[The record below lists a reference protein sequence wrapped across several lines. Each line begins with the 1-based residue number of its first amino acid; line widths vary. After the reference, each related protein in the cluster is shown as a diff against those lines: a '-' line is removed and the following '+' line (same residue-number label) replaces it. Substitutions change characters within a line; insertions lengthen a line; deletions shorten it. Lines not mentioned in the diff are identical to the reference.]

1 MGRQSPL
8 SAIKKFGWI
17 RISGLGE
24 GLMFNGRMLGIIR
37 YLKLHQTSTFKEM
50 AENLK
55 VSERSIRYDV
65 DRINDILSLEK
76 LPEIEKHSKGVLVFP
91 EGLDLEELEEEAEVI
106 YTSKERM
113 SVLLLI
119 LLLRNEELKMNQ
131 LSRQFKVSRS
141 TIKNDMDALDEEL
154 RKDGLSIGYSDH
166 FYLEGPRRKR
176 ITLLNQ
182 EFKKYINYLIN
193 PFTNYNSYEFYCI
206 HIIHMAFEGISIPN
220 VVLAVNELL
229 EHLNCTLTNTSYA
242 WYMSNIMVLIWF
254 IIHGKEYPLDLRV
267 VPEFDREKFGEFSRK
282 LEGIIGRPV
291 TEEHVCLM
299 AKLFD
304 FTNKF
309 AGINEKVDPVHAEA
323 VTFSLISV
331 MSQEMGLPF
340 DKDKMLVE
348 GLLNHMIPL
357 IQRIQDGIEIRD
369 NMISLLGP
377 EELKLYG
384 LMKQVC
390 GEVDT
395 LKEITNEDEIVY
407 LTVCFM
413 ASIRRM
419 KNTPYKRVL
428 LVCGHG
434 YGTTTMLK
442 ESLLSEYQIHIKDT
456 IPLYKIS
463 SYPDWAG
470 IDFVFSTIPFNNS
483 LPKPCIVV
491 NPILQAKDRE
501 AIEGLGVATKTILSS
516 YYAIEERLTFLD
528 EKTRAR
534 VMEVIERELG
544 YQTVK
549 PVHNPKNFSSFL
561 KFDCI
566 ALTDLTYSCQQ
577 AVEMS
582 ASLLLKR
589 HFIERVYLDGMLDF
603 IEKQGFYSVTDGSF
617 ALLHG
622 KGNEGI
628 EKTSLSLLV
637 NKQPVA
643 FGDKKV
649 KIIFCLASRDGREH
663 IPAVVTLMRMVKTTS
678 LIQDLE
684 RCKSEEEIY
693 QTILNCEFEV
703 L

>member
-1 MGRQSPL
+1 
-8 SAIKKFGWI
+8 
-17 RISGLGE
+17 
-24 GLMFNGRMLGIIR
+24 MFNGRMLTIIR
-37 YLKLHQTSTFKEM
+37 YLKIHQTSTFKKL
-50 AENLK
+50 AEDLR
-55 VSERSIRYDV
+55 VSERSVRYDV

-76 LPEIEKHSKGVLVFP
+76 LPEIEKQSKGVLVFP
-91 EGLDLEELEEEAEVI
+91 EGLDIQELEEETEVI

-119 LLLRNEELKMNQ
+119 LVLRNEELKLNQ

-141 TIKNDMDALDEEL
+141 TIKNDMDALQQEL
-154 RKDGLSIGYSDH
+154 EKEGLGIGYGDH
-166 FYLEGPRRKR
+166 FYLEGPRSRR
-176 ITLLNQ
+176 ITLLNR
-182 EFKKYINYLIN
+182 EFRKYINYLIN

-206 HIIHMAFEGISIPN
+206 HIIHMAFEGVSIPN

-229 EHLNCTLTNTSYA
+229 EKLQCTLTNTSYS

-254 IIHGKEYPLDLRV
+254 IIHDKEYPLDVRV
-267 VPEFDREKFGEFSRK
+267 MPEFNQEIYGEFSRK

-291 TEEHVCLM
+291 TEENICLM
-299 AKLFD
+299 AKMFD

-309 AGINEKVDPVHAEA
+309 AGLNENIDLVHAES
-323 VTFSLISV
+323 VTFSLITA
-331 MSQEMGLPF
+331 MSKKLGVPF

-348 GLLNHMIPL
+348 SLLNHMIPL
-357 IQRIQDGIEIRD
+357 IQRIQDHIEIQD

-377 EELKLYG
+377 EEMKLYG

-390 GEVDT
+390 KEVET
-395 LKEITNEDEIVY
+395 LKEITNEDELVY

-419 KNTPYKRVL
+419 QNTPYKRVL

-442 ESLLSEYQIHIKDT
+442 ESLLSEYQIHIMDT
-456 IPLYKIS
+456 IPLYKVT
-463 SYPDWAG
+463 SYPDWAS
-470 IDFVFSTIPFNNS
+470 IDFVFSTIPFHNS
-483 LPKPCIVV
+483 LPKPCVVV
-491 NPILQAKDRE
+491 NPILQTKDRA
-501 AIEGLGVATKTILSS
+501 AIEELGVARKTILSS
-516 YYAIEERLTFLD
+516 YYSIEGRLTFLD
-528 EKTRAR
+528 DKTRAR
-534 VMEVIERELG
+534 VMDVIEKELG

-549 PVHNPKNFSSFL
+549 QVHNPKSFSSFL

-566 ALTDLTYSCQQ
+566 ALTDLSYTWRQ
-577 AVEMS
+577 AVEKT
-582 ASLLLKR
+582 ASFLLKR
-589 HFIERVYLDGMLDF
+589 GFISQMYIDRMIEFIE
-603 IEKQGFYSVTDGSF
+603 EQGFYSVTDGAF

-622 KGNEGI
+622 KGCEGI

-649 KIIFCLASRDGREH
+649 RIIFCLASKDAKEH
-663 IPAVVTLMRMVKTTS
+663 IPAVVTLMRMVKTTP
-678 LIQDLE
+678 LLQKLE
-684 RCKSEEEIY
+684 ACKSEEEIY